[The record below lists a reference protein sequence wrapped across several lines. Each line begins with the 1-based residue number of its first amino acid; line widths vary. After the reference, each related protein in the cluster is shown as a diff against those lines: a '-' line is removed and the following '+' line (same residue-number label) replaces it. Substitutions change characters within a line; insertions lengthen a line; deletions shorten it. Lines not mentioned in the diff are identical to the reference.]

1 MKNTEYREL
10 VKQLVDQCNDREAR
24 LVYVMLKQIVSEKN

>member
-10 VKQLVDQCNDREAR
+10 VKQLIDQCNDREAR
-24 LVYVMLKQIVSEKN
+24 LVYAMLKQIVSEKN

>member
-10 VKQLVDQCNDREAR
+10 VKQFIDQCNDREAR

>member
-10 VKQLVDQCNDREAR
+10 VKQLIDQCSDREAR
-24 LVYVMLKQIVSEKN
+24 LVYVMLKQIISEKN